1 MQYIISCTATDVLQ
15 REKHPA
21 AYAAMEPRQYRP
33 KGGMSAS
40 EGRNGGD
47 AKKHPVELAKPQ
59 NGRTGKSTVQKKKK
73 LNLQQSKQVLAQ
85 EFFGLF
91 VPVKVFR
98 AL

>member
-47 AKKHPVELAKPQ
+47 EKKRPVELAKAQ

-91 VPVKVFR
+91 VPVKVFG
-98 AL
+98 AP

>member
-15 REKHPA
+15 KAPHPP

-47 AKKHPVELAKPQ
+47 AKKLTVELAKAQ
-59 NGRTGKSTVQKKKK
+59 NGRADKSTVQKKKK
-73 LNLQQSKQVLAQ
+73 LNLQQLKRILAKK
-85 EFFGLF
+85 FFGLF
-91 VPVKVFR
+91 VPGKVFG

>member
-1 MQYIISCTATDVLQ
+1 LQ
-15 REKHPA
+15 REKHPP

-47 AKKHPVELAKPQ
+47 AKKLTVELAKPQ
-59 NGRTGKSTVQKKKK
+59 NGRANKSTVQKKKK
-73 LNLQQSKQVLAQ
+73 LNLQQLKQVLAQ

-91 VPVKVFR
+91 VPVKVFG

>member
-1 MQYIISCTATDVLQ
+1 MQ
-15 REKHPA
+15 REKHPP

-47 AKKHPVELAKPQ
+47 AKKLAVELAKAQ
-59 NGRTGKSTVQKKKK
+59 NGRANKSTVQKKKK
-73 LNLQQSKQVLAQ
+73 KLNLQQLKRILAKK
-85 EFFGLF
+85 FFGLF
-91 VPVKVFR
+91 VPGKVFR